1 MKPLILLNLFL
12 ILCLFGCLGSQQTT
26 TQPTEPGTS
35 STKADTPNALA
46 FLELS
51 TPKTTYSEQEPIP
64 LELQIKNGKFDLLV
78 PFSSVAMVR
87 AFRQLTVTDSSGNV
101 VKSRKMIPIENT
113 LKTLYKD
120 GKSVRAIQG
129 FDMKAGTTQTVLL
142 DNLLEFYKLASD
154 SYTVKVTIEL
164 EVYNEFM
171 QDQHAQIIELER
183 EIYDYQNSTNPQFT
197 PEVKKEAIGYIQ
209 DQIKLIQE
217 KYKDDLQNIYLPLKS
232 RRGKA
237 GLESN
242 TISLTIE

>member
-12 ILCLFGCLGSQQTT
+12 IVCLCGCLGSQQTT
-26 TQPTEPGTS
+26 TQPVEPATASTES
-35 STKADTPNALA
+35 DTPNALA

-51 TPKTTYSEQEPIP
+51 TSKTTYSMQEPIP

-87 AFRQLTVTDSSGNV
+87 AFKQLTVTDSSGNV
-101 VKSRKMIPIENT
+101 VKSRKMIPLGNT
-113 LKTLYKD
+113 LKTLYKN

-154 SYTVKVTIEL
+154 SYTVKVAIEL

-197 PEVKKEAIGYIQ
+197 PEVKKEAISYIQ

-237 GLESN
+237 LLESN